1 MHSSMIGSAVTYLG
15 IAAIRGGDVSSQVY
29 VLADVSFLP
38 SECTIQHCAQTVK
51 ADCARCCMMHA
62 DVPDQAALVH
72 SALGMSTGKEL
83 KRWTVCDQHA
93 ALLIWGLSAVH
104 YDTKPS
110 NAFSSVA
117 LLRDQAVT
125 QDSCKYSRSLWC
137 AYIALTSQHEARPHL
152 VPCTRNVYVQ
162 GLTGAL

>member
-93 ALLIWGLSAVH
+93 ALLIGVCQQCTMIQNPL
-104 YDTKPS
+104 TL
-110 NAFSSVA
+110 F
-117 LLRDQAVT
+117 LLLH
-125 QDSCKYSRSLWC
+125 CL
-137 AYIALTSQHEARPHL
+137 E
-152 VPCTRNVYVQ
+152 TR
-162 GLTGAL
+162 L